1 MVEKFRTLFKQYI
14 NDYKL
19 VPEFSTII
27 FAIIV
32 MLGAI
37 LCFHKLTEGLSD
49 NELKVFDNLIIQ
61 EVIVFRTP
69 FNTEFMKSMT
79 FIGNSIGYMLIIPIL
94 TIFFVIRKN
103 WRISLQITL
112 VLLLASGLNVVLKN
126 IIERQ
131 RPPEIDHLVFADFYS
146 FPSGHAMSAI
156 AFYGFIIY
164 LSIILIKKAWL
175 KYSIV
180 CLCVVMTFLIGVS
193 RVYLGVHYPS
203 DILAGYFAGLG
214 WLMFCILVL
223 NLITLSKLKLKEA
236 NILKS

>member
-1 MVEKFRTLFKQYI
+1 MVEKYKTLFKQYI

-27 FAIIV
+27 IALAVMVAAII
-32 MLGAI
+32 
-37 LCFHKLTEGLSD
+37 CFHELTEGLSD
-49 NELKVFDNLIIQ
+49 NELNVFDNFIIQ
-61 EVIVFRTP
+61 EVIAFRTP

-79 FIGNSIGYMLIIPIL
+79 FIGNSIGYFLIVPIL
-94 TIFFVIRKN
+94 TIFFIIRKN
-103 WRISLQITL
+103 WRLSLQIAI
-112 VLLLASGLNVVLKN
+112 VLLLSSGLNNVLKN
-126 IIERQ
+126 FFARE
-131 RPPEIDHLVFADFYS
+131 RPPEIDRLVFADFYS

-156 AFYGFIIY
+156 TFYGFIIY
-164 LSIILIKKAWL
+164 LSFILIKKTWL
-175 KYSIV
+175 KYSII
-180 CLCVVMTFLIGVS
+180 CLCVAMIILIGVS

-223 NLITLSKLKLKEA
+223 NIITLSKLKLEEA